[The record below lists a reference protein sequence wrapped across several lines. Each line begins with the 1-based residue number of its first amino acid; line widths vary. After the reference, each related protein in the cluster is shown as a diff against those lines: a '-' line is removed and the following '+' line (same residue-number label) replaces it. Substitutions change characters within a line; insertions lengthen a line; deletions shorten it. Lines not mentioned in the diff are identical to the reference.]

1 MTKPPSGR
9 HLWIRQ
15 VAATL
20 RYGHDSVL
28 VCPADQ
34 PERGWTGGELARRI
48 GGAAALLD
56 TAGCP
61 RGTVVPALLTT
72 RPESMALVVAG
83 AATGR
88 PLAPLSP
95 RLTVAE
101 LADCLADLE
110 SPVLLCEPESV
121 DAGLALAERC
131 QRKLIVV
138 DDLPANDDVP
148 ALSAAGDAKA
158 FVLHTSGTS
167 GRPRRVD
174 VRQDRLG
181 ARAVVNSRLTRLSVD
196 SVYSASS
203 PFHHVG
209 GLGAFAVALATGA
222 KIVTCPRFTVDA

>member
-121 DAGLALAERC
+121 DAGL
-131 QRKLIVV
+131 